1 VIRNAILHLLNEQ
14 PLLVDLAALPAAG
27 DTCLVCSNVRTTGG
41 ARPVWI
47 SDAGGQV
54 LFPIGQVRFLELPAV
69 GATALPAIAE
79 PTGGTPMVEPE
90 LPLDEDL
97 LRRIRES

>member
-1 VIRNAILHLLNEQ
+1 MIRNAILHLLNEQ

-41 ARPVWI
+41 ARPVWV
-47 SDAGGQV
+47 SDAAGQL
-54 LFPIGQVRFLELPAV
+54 LFPIAQVRFLELPAV
-69 GATALPAIAE
+69 GSVELPVVPE
-79 PTGGTPMVEPE
+79 STRETPLAEPE